1 MELHEVPAC
10 TLPTAERPLR
20 AAEFAALFAALTGVD
35 RRAPGALRLHLADRP
50 GLADEA
56 ADLVARESAC
66 CSFFT
71 FGLAGAGDELVLD
84 VAVPDAHVEVLDGL
98 ERLARA
104 AR

>member
-20 AAEFAALFAALTGVD
+20 VAEFTALFAGLTDVD
-35 RRAPGALRLHLADRP
+35 RRAPGSLRLRMADRP
-50 GLADEA
+50 GLAERA
-56 ADLVARESAC
+56 GDLTGRESGC
-66 CSFFT
+66 CSFFA
-71 FGLAGAGDELVLD
+71 FGLTRAGGELLLD
-84 VAVPDAHVEVLDGL
+84 VDVPDAHVDVLDGL

>member
-10 TLPTAERPLR
+10 TLPTAERPVR
-20 AAEFAALFAALTGVD
+20 MAEFTALFAALTTVD
-35 RRAPGALRLHLADRP
+35 RRTPGALRLHLADRP
-50 GLADEA
+50 GLAEEA
-56 ADLVARESAC
+56 TDLTARETGC

-71 FGLAGAGDELVLD
+71 FGLTPAGDELLLD
-84 VAVPDAHVEVLDGL
+84 IAVPEAHIEVLDGL